1 VLVRFLATPGT
12 WTASLRLLLTAVTL
26 LIAADTAA
34 SAFSLLSSGSS
45 DHLDFLW
52 MLSYVT
58 WGAAALHPSMRA
70 LSQPDPSQPTRFN
83 RTRLIALVVA
93 VLIAPGTLAA
103 QYLAGLHLAV
113 WAVVIGSVVM
123 LLLVVARMNASIN
136 QLQAANEQRERLQE
150 DLTHQAAHDSL
161 TGLAN
166 RAQAMQLIRGALSR
180 GQRSQESIGLLFVDL
195 DGFKRINDDLG
206 HAAGDEV
213 LRAVAKLMQSEV
225 RGGDTVAR
233 LGGDEFVVLLEP
245 LGGQADAVRVAD
257 RLVAAVSQPV
267 VLAGGR
273 VVRVGASVGVA
284 LSQPGLID
292 PEALL
297 HEADVAVYRAKSTGR
312 GHTEVF
318 DLDLRR
324 ELDDRTR
331 RAGCALPTDCA
342 GGHGGR
348 RGLRGAGALEPAG
361 VRPAD
366 AGGLHPRGRAV

>member
-1 VLVRFLATPGT
+1 MGDILLLAVLVRFLATPGT

-136 QLQAANEQRERLQE
+136 R
-150 DLTHQAAHDSL
+150 
-161 TGLAN
+161 
-166 RAQAMQLIRGALSR
+166 SR
-180 GQRSQESIGLLFVDL
+180 PRTSS
-195 DGFKRINDDLG
+195 
-206 HAAGDEV
+206 
-213 LRAVAKLMQSEV
+213 
-225 RGGDTVAR
+225 
-233 LGGDEFVVLLEP
+233 
-245 LGGQADAVRVAD
+245 
-257 RLVAAVSQPV
+257 
-267 VLAGGR
+267 
-273 VVRVGASVGVA
+273 ASGC
-284 LSQPGLID
+284 
-292 PEALL
+292 
-297 HEADVAVYRAKSTGR
+297 
-312 GHTEVF
+312 
-318 DLDLRR
+318 
-324 ELDDRTR
+324 RTTS
-331 RAGCALPTDCA
+331 PTK
-342 GGHGGR
+342 
-348 RGLRGAGALEPAG
+348 P
-361 VRPAD
+361 PTT
-366 AGGLHPRGRAV
+366 P